1 MKQVVETKQKTITQ
15 KKKAMRQKYCSAHE
29 KSAFPEF
36 EARQMLLNQV
46 KTNKLVNLRG

>member
-29 KSAFPEF
+29 KCFSRIRSKAN
-36 EARQMLLNQV
+36 AL
-46 KTNKLVNLRG
+46 KSS